1 MTKLKSSLKNAEN
14 RLSKIDNVLLSYS
27 NGDFTKQLT
36 LSHELDTID
45 IIMSGINMLGEEL
58 RDVSISKNFFNAAF
72 NSVTD
77 SLIVINAKGEILD
90 YNNSFIALL
99 EYQFIEIK
107 GKLVTDIVNIKNL
120 NQFLKKIDKDLNV
133 QSLHTE
139 IRIDSRTIIVDCR
152 ISSIDPDKKIYL
164 IKLQDLKDKI
174 NEEALRIATIIKTQ
188 EEERNRVAS
197 DLHDSVGQ
205 QISALKFFINAI
217 QNQKEEKS
225 KAELYKKTQ
234 KIIDGVADEIRNIC
248 FQLMPRS
255 IERFG
260 LLKTVEQLADLIQFS
275 TQITFNLNLQ
285 SKELHLDS
293 NLAMSVYRIIQE
305 FINNSVKHSKCNQ
318 IGIEI
323 KNEKQ
328 SLYIKMSD
336 NGIGFDTDN
345 LTRGNGLDNMNL
357 RVNYLKGDIKLVS
370 KKNKGVLIEINL
382 PLQQ

>member
-1 MTKLKSSLKNAEN
+1 MKSPLKNIES

-36 LSHELDTID
+36 LSSELDPID

-77 SLIVINAKGEILD
+77 SLIVINAQGEILD
-90 YNNSFIALL
+90 YNNSFMSIL
-99 EYQFIEIK
+99 EYQYIDLK
-107 GKLVTDIVNIKNL
+107 GKLITEIVKIDNL
-120 NQFLKKIDKDLNV
+120 SQQLKKIDKDLNV
-133 QSLHTE
+133 HTYQSEIITE
-139 IRIDSRTIIVDCR
+139 NRTIVVECSL
-152 ISSIDPDKKIYL
+152 SSVDPDKKLYL
-164 IKLQDLKDKI
+164 IKLQDLTDKI
-174 NEEALRIATIIKTQ
+174 NEEARRIATIIKTQ

-217 QNQKEEKS
+217 QSQKDEKV
-225 KAELYKKTQ
+225 KGELFKKTQ
-234 KIIDGVADEIRNIC
+234 KIINGVADEIRNIC

-260 LLKTVEQLADLIQFS
+260 LIKTVEQLADLIQFS

-285 SKELHLDS
+285 TKEIRLDS
-293 NLAMSVYRIIQE
+293 NLAMSVYRIVQE
-305 FINNSVKHSKCNQ
+305 FINNSVKHSRCNQ
-318 IGIEI
+318 IDIEI
-323 KNEKQ
+323 KIEKQ
-328 SLYIKMSD
+328 SLFIKMSD
-336 NGIGFDTDN
+336 DGIGFDMEN
-345 LTRGNGLDNMNL
+345 LIKGNGLDNMNL

-370 KKNKGVLIEINL
+370 QKKKGVLLEINI
-382 PLQQ
+382 PLQ